1 MIYGRRRLYVRTVHA
16 AFAKK
21 PSVFLLRRTAAAPKF
36 YCVPLLTRLLT
47 ANLAAFLRLNK
58 KVLRKKNA
66 DLAKREGKDR
76 EEEEERVEELL
87 SCSSLLFRPHC
98 CCTLLATRSHVLLG
112 WAGSSGRKRVGG
124 VSKPGPLWIEAD
136 RRTEEGVGGKSSFPW
151 DKNTGNRTM
160 SKEMEFRNEM
170 EKKERNTLR
179 KRQSLYSVPLGNA
192 DFP

>member
-1 MIYGRRRLYVRTVHA
+1 MHA

-21 PSVFLLRRTAAAPKF
+21 TLQCSFAAHRGGPQVLLRPSSNPPANCESCRVPTPEQKSAAQ
-36 YCVPLLTRLLT
+36 
-47 ANLAAFLRLNK
+47 
-58 KVLRKKNA
+58 KNA

-76 EEEEERVEELL
+76 EEEEERIEELL

-124 VSKPGPLWIEAD
+124 VSKPGPLWIEVD

-160 SKEMEFRNEM
+160 SKEMELRNEM